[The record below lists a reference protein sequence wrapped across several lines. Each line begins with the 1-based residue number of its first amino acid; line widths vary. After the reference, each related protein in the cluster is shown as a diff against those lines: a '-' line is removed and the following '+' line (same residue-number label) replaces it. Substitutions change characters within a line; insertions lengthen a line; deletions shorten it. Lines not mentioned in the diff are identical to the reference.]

1 MWVPSTFQWNLI
13 ACVVVQRPSPCP
25 VTGPVEISPKLSRSG
40 FRQVAQ
46 SDRLEIGI
54 RDRIH
59 FGMLTGL
66 IPESCPPSPGIRS
79 DSGWER
85 QLLKIAFS
93 RLTALIAGSTSV
105 LNVTIAGSICSGDFL
120 R

>member
-66 IPESCPPSPGIRS
+66 IPESCPPSPGIRKFHL
-79 DSGWER
+79 GR
-85 QLLKIAFS
+85 
-93 RLTALIAGSTSV
+93 AGV
-105 LNVTIAGSICSGDFL
+105 LFAAAGHRHL
-120 R
+120 RWVRTGEDV